1 MIHRFLLLSVL
12 NLACSCLFAQ
22 GEWNNWIFGVNIGLS
37 FQTNPP
43 SIFNGAATFSTGGM
57 AVASDSSG
65 QLLFYS
71 NGMEVYNRN
80 HTLMLN
86 GSGLFCANAQFM
98 HPLYTAQSIEDSYK
112 YYLFTI
118 AILPSIG
125 YYRMYYSMIDIRLDN
140 GLGAVIEGQKNI
152 PVVGGDGVV
161 DAIMGIRHAN
171 KRDFWLI
178 AQDYGNINGTNHYM
192 AFLVDKSGIHEPVIS
207 NSSVPYSIAGASY
220 SIAMDQSGTRLVSQF
235 GGYLLEYCN
244 FNSLTGVITPTFTFH
259 FPQLG
264 VSDMP
269 SCFSWSGKKLY
280 VSRREYGFNPMKYAL
295 YQFDTSIADSAL
307 FADSRVKL
315 CECKYYGV
323 LGLGKDSKI
332 YLTERDDG
340 QSPYNNDSLGVINK
354 PELAGTACDFQASS
368 FGLQGKQSQPGL
380 PRFLQRYFAYI
391 NHSGFCQ
398 GASICFEP
406 NTWPPPDSLWWDF
419 GDPSSGVAN
428 FSNDST
434 PEHIF
439 NTPGIY
445 TVKMIVRHV
454 DMRYD
459 TATLNLTI
467 EPQPMPN
474 LGPDRMVCQDQ
485 PVILN
490 AGFNPQWT
498 YLWSTGE
505 TTPTITVTNTG
516 TYSVTVTSPNGCTG
530 SDEVVLSI
538 IPGSTPEPK
547 PIKHN

>member
-1 MIHRFLLLSVL
+1 MIRILSILLFLTCLLDNS
-12 NLACSCLFAQ
+12 FAQ
-22 GEWNNWIFGVNIGLS
+22 GEWNNWVFGGNVGLNFVS
-37 FQTNPP
+37 SPP
-43 SIFNGAATFSTGGM
+43 SVFLNTGSGSAGSM
-57 AVASDSSG
+57 AVISDSSG

-71 NGMEVYNRN
+71 NGESVYNRN
-80 HTLMLN
+80 HSLMQN
-86 GSGLFCANAQFM
+86 GNGLFCLTGTFLSPVCAASMVGDEFR
-98 HPLYTAQSIEDSYK
+98 

-118 AILPSIG
+118 EGDPWSGNWGL
-125 YYRMYYSMIDIRLDN
+125 YYSIVDMRLDD
-140 GLGAVIEGQKNI
+140 GLGGIVVGQKNI
-152 PVVGGDGVV
+152 PVSGGEEIEHG
-161 DAIMGIRHAN
+161 IMGIRHEN

-178 AQDYGNINGTNHYM
+178 SQGRRTMAANRYL
-192 AFLVDKSGIHEPVIS
+192 AFLVDKDGIHEPVIS
-207 NSSVPYSIAGASY
+207 YSSVSFSIIGKGY
-220 SIAMDQSGTRLVSQF
+220 KLAMNEEGTKLIGQF
-235 GGYLLEYCN
+235 GKRVLEYCD
-244 FNSLTGVITPTFTFH
+244 FDASTGQVTPLFTYDFAEGAGIEMH
-259 FPQLG
+259 L
-264 VSDMP
+264 
-269 SCFSWSGKKLY
+269 CFSWSGNKLY
-280 VSRREYGFNPMKYAL
+280 VSRWESGYHTYEYSL
-295 YQFDTSIADSAL
+295 YQFDSSIADSTL
-307 FADSRVKL
+307 FANSKIAIMKKGNYFGAL
-315 CECKYYGV
+315 S
-323 LGLGKDSKI
+323 LGKDGKI
-332 YLTERDDG
+332 YKSEYDEPMVG
-340 QSPYNNDSLGVINK
+340 GWNDSIGIIRQ
-354 PELAGTACDFQASS
+354 PELSGMSCGFEPSVID
-368 FGLQGKQSQPGL
+368 LHGKGSGGGFPQI
-380 PRFLQRYFAYI
+380 LQRYFAYI
-391 NHSGFCQ
+391 HHSGFCQ

-419 GDPSSGVAN
+419 GDPSSGLAN

-439 NTPGIY
+439 NAPGIY

-459 TATLNLTI
+459 TAALNLTI